1 MTTQRDIDY
10 SALHG
15 LFAEQIIRE
24 MGGEK
29 ARAVFVDLVR
39 QGATKAGVLAE
50 FRRTLPNW
58 TGTADRLAIV
68 YDYLSAGGEGE

>member
-1 MTTQRDIDY
+1 
-10 SALHG
+10 
-15 LFAEQIIRE
+15 
-24 MGGEK
+24 
-29 ARAVFVDLVR
+29 VFEDLIR

-68 YDYLSAGGEGE
+68 YDYLSAGGGDE